1 MVIALPGKRARFVEE
16 YLVDFNGTQAAIRAG
31 YSART
36 AYSQASRLLND
47 VKVQAELERR
57 RRDLIERTELSQD
70 RVLEEVRRLAFH
82 PIQPGIHS
90 ASQKIRALELLGRY
104 LGMWDGKGGQQHET
118 VQSQKIILID
128 RQPKHDKSTAGV
140 DVIDGNGTA

>member
-1 MVIALPGKRARFVEE
+1 MVPALPGKRARFVEE

-31 YSART
+31 YSVRT

-47 VKVQAELERR
+47 VKVRAELDRR
-57 RRDLIERTELSQD
+57 RRDLIERKELSQD

-104 LGMWDGKGGQQHET
+104 LCMWNGRGGHQNEMTH
-118 VQSQKIILID
+118 VQEIILVD
-128 RQPKHDKSTAGV
+128 RQSKHVKSTAGV
-140 DVIDGNGTA
+140 DMIEGNGTA

>member
-1 MVIALPGKRARFVEE
+1 MVTALPDKRARFVEE
-16 YLVDFNGTQAAIRAG
+16 FLIDLNGTQAAIRAG

-36 AYSQASRLLND
+36 ASSQASRLLRD
-47 VKVQAELERR
+47 VKVQAELDRR
-57 RRDLIERTELSQD
+57 RRDLIERKELSQD

-104 LGMWDGKGGQQHET
+104 LGLWDGGGQQHET
-118 VQSQKIILID
+118 VHSQEIILID
-128 RQPKHDKSTAGV
+128 RQSKNVRSTGGV
-140 DVIDGNGTA
+140 GMIEGNGTA